1 MSDQTPLT
9 NWQSIG
15 ALSQDA
21 VKKAARK
28 QLELQAGLTEAQ
40 TSGVQG
46 MAFTEDN
53 AAKGGVQ

>member
-9 NWQSIG
+9 NWRSIG

-28 QLELQAGLTEAQ
+28 QFELRAGLTEAANEKD
-40 TSGVQG
+40 SR
-46 MAFTEDN
+46 MDSPLNMKSE
-53 AAKGGVQ
+53 GGVQ